1 MKRVVVVEDQ
11 VILREF
17 IIRLVEA
24 SPMLELVGQTGDG
37 LEGYALIAKL
47 KPDMAILDIML
58 PGLNGVG
65 IMKKIRQEMP
75 EVRVLGFSAFP
86 NRILVRQMLELGAG
100 GLVQKS
106 ESLQTL
112 ETAIETVAQGQTYF
126 SPHVSDILREMM
138 LHPEQANHP
147 DDLSAREREVLQLVA
162 ESYSNK
168 QIAEKL
174 GISVKTAETH
184 RNRIISKLDIHDSA
198 GLTRFA
204 IANGL
209 VDPNP

>member
-37 LEGYALIAKL
+37 LDGYALIAKL

-147 DDLSAREREVLQLVA
+147 DDLSTREREVLQLVA